1 MLNRLRK
8 GEGSPEAIMRSEV
21 GGKENTTLKP
31 FYNKTENESKEALS
45 EMDQKGRNLLFNGDS
60 IDKKQLKIDQHR
72 FRTEKKERRDH
83 RRLMRTE
90 EKI

>member
-31 FYNKTENESKEALS
+31 FYNKYQNVDENITAV
-45 EMDQKGRNLLFNGDS
+45 
-60 IDKKQLKIDQHR
+60 LKY
-72 FRTEKKERRDH
+72 
-83 RRLMRTE
+83 
-90 EKI
+90 

>member
-1 MLNRLRK
+1 MALNSSINITNDKKFQVRI
-8 GEGSPEAIMRSEV
+8 GSLY
-21 GGKENTTLKP
+21 G
-31 FYNKTENESKEALS
+31 KTENESKEALS